1 MGMFHYYDIGHA
13 EVFVFD
19 NFLIKQVKEGEIF
32 DLEETNYLKLI
43 LEQHFNGCKIAYISN
58 RVTSFSVDPLVYKEI
73 EKISNLVAIAVIP
86 NNEKMLKSA
95 EYESKF
101 YIKPFAIFDNLSN
114 AIQWTQ
120 KIISE
125 NSRKEKSH
133 IHLTNKH
140 LQIKYF
146 FSQLQN
152 NNEKCKNA
160 F

>member
-32 DLEETNYLKLI
+32 DLEETNNLKLI
-43 LEQHFNGCKIAYISN
+43 LEQHFKGCKIAYISN
-58 RVTSFSVDPLVYKEI
+58 RVTSFSVNPLVYKEI

-86 NNEKMLKSA
+86 NNKKMLKSA

-101 YIKPFAIFDNLSN
+101 YNKPFAIFDNLSN

-125 NSRKEKSH
+125 NSK
-133 IHLTNKH
+133 
-140 LQIKYF
+140 
-146 FSQLQN
+146 
-152 NNEKCKNA
+152 
-160 F
+160 

>member
-1 MGMFHYYDIGHA
+1 MELFHYYDIGHA

-86 NNEKMLKSA
+86 NNEKML
-95 EYESKF
+95 
-101 YIKPFAIFDNLSN
+101 
-114 AIQWTQ
+114 
-120 KIISE
+120 
-125 NSRKEKSH
+125 
-133 IHLTNKH
+133 
-140 LQIKYF
+140 
-146 FSQLQN
+146 
-152 NNEKCKNA
+152 
-160 F
+160 

>member
-32 DLEETNYLKLI
+32 DLEETNYLKRI
-43 LEQHFNGCKIAYISN
+43 LEQHFNGCKMAYISN
-58 RVTSFSVDPLVYKEI
+58 RITSFSVNPLVYKEI

-101 YIKPFAIFDNLSN
+101 YNKPFAIFDNLSN

-125 NSRKEKSH
+125 NSK
-133 IHLTNKH
+133 
-140 LQIKYF
+140 
-146 FSQLQN
+146 
-152 NNEKCKNA
+152 
-160 F
+160 